1 MSGFRKSGHKWS
13 IILTKIL
20 KETYIVTLA
29 ISTIPLQFDQH
40 NTHVCISGKVTLNFI
55 HLAFDLL
62 HCK

>member
-1 MSGFRKSGHKWS
+1 MNDCKWTTGKGS

-20 KETYIVTLA
+20 KEAYIVTLA

-40 NTHVCISGKVTLNFI
+40 NTSVCTSEKVTFI